1 MNTEKKIN
9 AIMRYIVADSRE
21 EKNVIM
27 EEIKAMVEPVS
38 NEKRSEN
45 IEDVI
50 SEILFELGMPSHILG
65 YQYSVYAIK
74 IAVENHDI
82 INAITCELYPTVA
95 EHCGTTESRVERAIR
110 NGIECAWNR
119 CDIDVIEKYFGNT
132 VSPTK
137 GKPTNSEFIAL
148 IADKLQLQLKSGS
161 VAQM

>member
-9 AIMRYIVADSRE
+9 AIMRYIVADSQE
-21 EKNVIM
+21 EKETIM
-27 EEIKAMVEPVS
+27 AEIKAMIEPVS

-82 INAITCELYPTVA
+82 INAITCGLYPTVA
-95 EHCGTTESRVERAIR
+95 EHYGTTESRVERAIR

-137 GKPTNSEFIAL
+137 GKPTNSEFIAR
-148 IADKLQLQLKSGS
+148 ISNIVRRRINNG
-161 VAQM
+161 